1 MDRDISLDAIKLVA
15 CIFVCTLHTIGMFM
29 SESPGFHLSYL
40 YFICQGLQFHCF
52 YGKRLLLAP
61 KDGGIKYYYRKIF
74 NIVKIVCVFTF
85 IFDIP
90 KLARGDISI
99 LIPFKQACS
108 SLFFRVECSLYFGF
122 LEVSSL
128 YML

>member
-52 YGKRLLLAP
+52 LW
-61 KDGGIKYYYRKIF
+61 
-74 NIVKIVCVFTF
+74 
-85 IFDIP
+85 
-90 KLARGDISI
+90 
-99 LIPFKQACS
+99 
-108 SLFFRVECSLYFGF
+108 
-122 LEVSSL
+122 
-128 YML
+128 

>member
-40 YFICQGLQFHCF
+40 LF
-52 YGKRLLLAP
+52 YMSGIAVPLFFMVNGFLLAP
-61 KDGGIKYYYRKIF
+61 KDGGMKYYYRKIF

-90 KLARGDISI
+90 KLVRGDISI

-108 SLFFRVECSLYFGF
+108 SLFFQGGVFPVF
-122 LEVSSL
+122 
-128 YML
+128 